1 MTKDAKLHARRIDNG
16 QSEIWL
22 QAEGRELTPRRGLAT
37 NEVISVTR
45 QLCAHE
51 IFKEFDA
58 EYHTAVGHVATLA
71 ALNLDEIAAA
81 LRLKA

>member
-1 MTKDAKLHARRIDNG
+1 MTKDAKLHACRIDNG

-22 QAEGRELTPRRGLAT
+22 QAEGRELTPRRRLAT

-45 QLCAHE
+45 RLCAPE
-51 IFKEFDA
+51 VFKEFDA
-58 EYHTAVGHVATLA
+58 NYHTAVGHVAVLS